1 MTLEIPEGWQD
12 RHTGGGCR
20 AWELEVLDEHGEYF
34 ADVWIAEE
42 GVYLP
47 SQDTELISI
56 QFMLHKSEFE
66 SGSPPKMFQHIEG
79 VQLKVQEGDDVN
91 GDCWWYYAR
100 ISEDQTAHQIAEA
113 IRNIP
118 KTTFIKEVVIA
129 QNNPTK
135 EEQA

>member
-1 MTLEIPEGWQD
+1 M
-12 RHTGGGCR
+12 

-34 ADVWIAEE
+34 ADVWITED

-47 SQDTELISI
+47 SHDTECIGI
-56 QFMLHKSEFE
+56 QFMLHNAEWSFE

-79 VQLKVQEGDDVN
+79 VQLTVQEGDDVN
-91 GDCWWYYAR
+91 GDCWWYYAE
-100 ISEDQTAHQIAEA
+100 ISEDQSAHQIAEA

-118 KTTFIKEVVIA
+118 NTIFIKEVVIA

-135 EEQA
+135 EEQK